1 MDGPIVVELVDA
13 QVVRPLRRAV
23 LRPDQPSE
31 MSVYPGDDDPRSAH
45 AAVRFT
51 RHIMGATAEAP
62 SGDVVAVGSVLPG
75 PAPWEPPRVDG
86 WRIRGMVTRSDVRGR
101 GLGRSVL
108 EALLDHVGARGGGL
122 VWCNARVLARGLY
135 ARAGLD
141 TRGDVFDIPGI
152 GPHIHMWRTLDA
164 DRSGGHLRRPAPPV
178 PT

>member
-1 MDGPIVVELVDA
+1 MDGVIGVELVDA

-23 LRPDQPSE
+23 LRPDQPAE

-45 AAVRFT
+45 AAVRLT
-51 RHIMGATAEAP
+51 RHITGAPPEVAT
-62 SGDVVAVGSVLPG
+62 GDVVAVGSVLPG
-75 PAPWEPPRVDG
+75 PAPWEPRRVDG
-86 WRIRGMVTRSDVRGR
+86 WRIRGMATHPDVRHR

-108 EALLDHVGARGGGL
+108 EALLDHVVAHEGGL
-122 VWCNARVLARGLY
+122 VWCNARLPARNLY

-152 GPHIHMWRTLDA
+152 GPHIHMWRALDA
-164 DRSGGHLRRPAPPV
+164 DRPDGHLGRPAPPV